1 MKSLFTLLAIL
12 VFTGASAQKY
22 ELGKVSI
29 EELKQKSHPSDTS
42 AVAAILFKKGK
53 SYFTLDSEGY
63 FILTTEV
70 ETRIKIYKKEG
81 YSHANTQITY
91 YADGGGRDV
100 KVFFDDAYTYNLVND
115 KIEKTKLQSDGEF
128 QQTITETF
136 RSKKIAMPNVKEG
149 SVIEY
154 KSIVKT
160 PHYHLFP
167 DWNFEYTIPA
177 DYLEYKVSIAS
188 PFAYNRILRGHV
200 DVEQTK
206 PETAMNPSGDFAETR
221 VSYKAKNVKAY
232 KDETYVNNIRNYIS
246 ILEHELSETHFPNS
260 PKKKYSSDWESVAKT
275 IYEHEDFGDELKK
288 TGYFEEDLN
297 ALLKNATN
305 NEEKMNLIFNYVQSS
320 MNWNEKS
327 SYYCDNGVKQ
337 AYKEKVGN
345 VAEINLMLTAM
356 LRYAEINANPV
367 LLSTRSNGIASFP
380 NWNAFNY
387 VVVAVESPSG
397 LILLDA
403 TSKYTVPGILPV
415 RALNWIGRII
425 RNDKSTKEV
434 DLMPKIN
441 SKETINVLAELDA
454 EGKFTG
460 KIRDQYFDY
469 NAYAFRE
476 RYLGITNKSYIER
489 LERQYKGIQIEN
501 FETTNEKELAKP
513 VVENYSFVH
522 DGLSEIIGDKIY
534 FSPML
539 FFTKKTNPFK
549 QEKREYPIDF
559 IYPHQDKYMINIA
572 IPKGYVVESLPK
584 SVKLAMEQNIGA
596 FSFNI
601 SSAENK
607 IQVVATFD
615 INYANV
621 SPEYYETLKSFYKA
635 FIEKQNEKIVLKKV

>member
-1 MKSLFTLLAIL
+1 MKSLFTLLAL
-12 VFTGASAQKY
+12 LLFTGASAQKY

-53 SYFTLDSEGY
+53 SYFILDGEGY
-63 FILTTEV
+63 FVLVNEV

-81 YSHANTQITY
+81 YSLGNIEIPY
-91 YADGGGRDV
+91 YVGGKNV
-100 KVFFDDAYTYNLVND
+100 KVFFDDAYTYNLVD
-115 KIEKTKLQSDGEF
+115 GKIEKTKVKSDGEF
-128 QQTITETF
+128 RESINEDF
-136 RSKKIAMPNVKEG
+136 KSKNIVMPNMKEG
-149 SVIEY
+149 SIIEY
-154 KSIVKT
+154 KFIVKT
-160 PHYHLFP
+160 PYYSSFP
-167 DWNFEYTIPA
+167 DWYFEYEIPA
-177 DYLEYKVSIAS
+177 DYVEYKICIAET
-188 PFAYNRILRGHV
+188 FTYNRTLRGFIN
-200 DVEQTK
+200 VEMSK
-206 PETAMNPSGDFAETR
+206 PETAMSLTGDFAETR
-221 VSYKAKNVKAY
+221 VTYKAKNVKGY
-232 KDETYVNNIRNYIS
+232 KEESHVNNMRNYIS
-246 ILEHELSETHFPNS
+246 ILEHELSETHYPNS
-260 PKKKYSSDWESVAKT
+260 PKKKYSTDWESVAKT
-275 IYEHEDFGDELKK
+275 IYEDEDFGDELKK

-297 ALLKNATN
+297 VLLKNSTSSD
-305 NEEKMNLIFNYVQSS
+305 EKMNLIFNYVQSS

-327 SYYCDNGVKQ
+327 SYYCDKGVKQ

-367 LLSTRSNGIASFP
+367 LLSTRSNGIATFP
-380 NWNAFNY
+380 NRNAYNY
-387 VVVAVESPSG
+387 IAVAVESPEG

-403 TSKYTVPGILPV
+403 TSKYTVPNILPI

-441 SKETINVLAELDA
+441 SKETINVLAELDV

-460 KIRDQYFDY
+460 KTRDQYFDY
-469 NAYAFRE
+469 NAYNFRE
-476 RYLGITNKSYIER
+476 RYLGISKESYTEK

-501 FETTNEKELAKP
+501 FETINDKELAKP
-513 VVENYSFVH
+513 ITENYSFIH

-539 FFTKKTNPFK
+539 FFTKKVNPFK
-549 QEKREYPIDF
+549 QETREYPIDF
-559 IYPHQDKYMINIA
+559 VYPHQDKYMINIL

-601 SSAENK
+601 SSIENK

-615 INYANV
+615 INYANI